1 MPSSSPPP
9 QVTRV
14 TPVNLF
20 LTFTRITLS
29 SFGGAIFW
37 SRRMLVDRLRWLTE
51 HEFVELL
58 AVAQLLPGATGVS
71 LAVMIGHRFGG
82 WSGAA
87 ASLMGFFAA
96 PCVVIACL
104 GALYQRY
111 GNVAV
116 VQQAMTGMSIVAV
129 GLLIATGV
137 RMTTVLPRKRLPW
150 LFTVLA
156 FVGVG
161 VMRWPLLAI
170 LAALAPCAIFAAW
183 RVRR

>member
-111 GNVAV
+111 GNVAL

-137 RMTTVLPRKRLPW
+137 RMTTVLQRKRLPW